1 MMKMNVKIVEKKH
14 NPLLKREEL
23 DIRIDHTGHSS
34 PTKAALCEFLA
45 KDLGK
50 DAGKIEIRDIYTD
63 KGAPTAKSRVFIWED
78 KTVSN
83 VKKKKE
89 KKGDK

>member
-1 MMKMNVKIVEKKH
+1 MKVKIVERKQ

-23 DIRIDHTGHSS
+23 DVHIDHAGNSS
-34 PTKAALCEFLA
+34 PSKAALCEFLA

-50 DAGKIEIRDIYTD
+50 DAGKIEIRDIYTA

-78 KTVSN
+78 KTISN
-83 VKKKKE
+83 AKKKKE
-89 KKGDK
+89 KKGE